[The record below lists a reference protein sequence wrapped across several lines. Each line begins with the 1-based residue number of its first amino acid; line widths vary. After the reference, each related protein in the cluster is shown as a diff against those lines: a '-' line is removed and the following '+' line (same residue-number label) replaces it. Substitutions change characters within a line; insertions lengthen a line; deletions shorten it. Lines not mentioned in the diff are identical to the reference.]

1 MAPRGSQQG
10 SVHPCCPPSDCGWSR
25 EGFLGT
31 ATLLGGLSAGAVG
44 GEAAGWL
51 DDSLG
56 AAGPLFMAISLR
68 VLQDRSGN

>member
-1 MAPRGSQQG
+1 MAF
-10 SVHPCCPPSDCGWSR
+10 W
-25 EGFLGT
+25 GT
-31 ATLLGGLSAGAVG
+31 LPLGGGSAGAAGAVG
-44 GEAAGWL
+44 ERSSWL